1 MQFVSIFICSL
12 LFGYSVFAAF
22 SRGGEDFNVFYT
34 AWHLAWNGGAQDVYH
49 ATPDRFL
56 YAPGFAWAFAPLG
69 ALPRDLALAFWC
81 ALKVFALGLI
91 LVKLDPIRLSVNK
104 TSSTPDR
111 FQGMALGAW
120 GILLF
125 ARPVLIDIQYGQVNL
140 LISAF
145 AFLALLQLVESRL
158 VTQEDWSKGS
168 ETFWLKLKTLFGYDW
183 LIWFLAGFGA
193 LTKVMTL
200 PLLIPP
206 LYSFLRAPSGYRR
219 QRLPAVLGLMM
230 GVLVALFLPAV
241 SVGWTGTFRFW
252 QDWVI
257 AVQARGLPLETHN
270 QSFVAIIAHF
280 FDVDPIPAVALG
292 GWRVVFGIQL
302 LKPAT
307 IVSIGWAWFVTA
319 AIGLLMMTTLGFPKS
334 SQRICRVG
342 ESSLS
347 LRSWRWAALVVGLTV
362 LPSHLI
368 WKPYFV
374 FGIPAAVLAVHE
386 VRAEISV
393 GKFRNAFLLVLLGVL
408 INFTSIDSIG
418 LEAGLWCEAVG
429 VLFWSLVALLSW
441 HAWRFFSGLSS
452 SFHSSPLDPTG
463 RSSPSTNELH
473 KYP

>member
-1 MQFVSIFICSL
+1 MPFIPIFICSL

-34 AWHLAWNGGAQDVYH
+34 AWQLAWSGGAQDVYH

-81 ALKVFALGLI
+81 ALKVFALGFI
-91 LVKLDPIRLSVNK
+91 LVKLDPIRLSANRI
-104 TSSTPDR
+104 SSAPDR

-140 LISAF
+140 LISAI
-145 AFLALLQLVESRL
+145 AFLALLQLVESPL
-158 VTQEDWSKGS
+158 IAQEDWNKGR
-168 ETFWLKLKTLFGYDW
+168 ETLWLKLKKFFGYSW

-206 LYSFLRAPSGYRR
+206 LFSFLRAPAGVRL
-219 QRLPAVLGLMM
+219 QRFPAVFGLVM

-241 SVGWTGTFRFW
+241 SVGWAGTFRFW
-252 QDWVI
+252 QDWMT

-270 QSFVAIIAHF
+270 QSLVAIIAHF
-280 FDVDPIPAVALG
+280 FDIDPIPAVALG

-302 LKPAT
+302 LKPST

-319 AIGLLMMTTLGFPKS
+319 AIGLLMVTTLGLPKS
-334 SQRICRVG
+334 NQRVSRVG
-342 ESSLS
+342 ERSIS
-347 LRSWRWAALVVGLTV
+347 LRSWRWAALVVGMTV

-386 VRAEISV
+386 VRAEISN
-393 GKFRNAFLLVLLGVL
+393 GKLRNAFFLVLLGGL
-408 INFTSIDSIG
+408 INFTSIDSLG
-418 LEAGLWCEAVG
+418 LEAGLWCEAIG
-429 VLFWSLVALLSW
+429 VLFWALVALLSW
-441 HAWRFFSGLSS
+441 HGWRFFSGLSS
-452 SFHSSPLDPTG
+452 SFHSGPLDPAG
-463 RSSPSTNELH
+463 RPALLTDEPH
-473 KYP
+473 KYL